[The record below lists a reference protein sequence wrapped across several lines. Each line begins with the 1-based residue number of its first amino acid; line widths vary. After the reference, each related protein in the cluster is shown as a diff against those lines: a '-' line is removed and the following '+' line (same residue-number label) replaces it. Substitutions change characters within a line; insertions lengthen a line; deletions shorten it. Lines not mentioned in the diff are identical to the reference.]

1 MARYRTIKPEF
12 WRSEQVVSLSIEARL
27 LFIGMWNFCDDYGVT
42 PASDAG
48 LKMAVYPG
56 DPFSK
61 EDIRRMVDELLASD
75 LVTEYD
81 WEGRKYWF
89 VTGWDRHQKPEC
101 KTGLYPRP
109 DGNIGAK
116 IRKKANSTN
125 DSRTFADHSPKEKGE
140 RIRKKEKV
148 ESEKPSLPPASPSV
162 EVILEEPKREAK
174 PNPWFDAVREVFG
187 LIGKTQ
193 APRVQKVSGSMREQ
207 TPAEVE
213 PIAEIRRRM
222 ANYTS
227 HMKDCACTPEALAKH
242 WALCAEWNPKVYRKM
257 TEEERAAARAIE
269 IAEMEAKGKKHV
281 P

>member
-1 MARYRTIKPEF
+1 MPKRFIDSAIWDDAEF
-12 WRSEQVVSLSIEARL
+12 VSASPRL
-27 LFIGMWNFCDDYGVT
+27 
-42 PASDAG
+42 
-48 LKMAVYPG
+48 K
-56 DPFSK
+56 
-61 EDIRRMVDELLASD
+61 LLAIFMISKCD
-75 LVTEYD
+75 AVGVFNMAPAIISAYLGEKFVEKDVLSCPVNVEKIGDT
-81 WEGRKYWF
+81 KYWMRKF
-89 VTGWDRHQKPEC
+89 CTHQYGRLDDTCRPHQSYFKLLKAHGILEC
-101 KTGLYPRP
+101 EPM
-109 DGNIGAK
+109 
-116 IRKKANSTN
+116 ANDTLCIPYQKGMH
-125 DSRTFADHSPKEKGE
+125 THKEKE
-140 RIRKKEKV
+140 IDKDKEK
-148 ESEKPSLPPASPSV
+148 EKEKEQEKPPS
-162 EVILEEPKREAK
+162 K